1 MTYFTK
7 IQPADA
13 EPWRGAVGSDNQK
26 IVKDVLLPTKS
37 VDTAMVDKDGRN
49 WGLDQPSVVELVEDM
64 ILRAARERA
73 TDIHID
79 PLDTQSVVR
88 FRIDGLLRD
97 EWLLPKGLH
106 GQVVSRIKVL
116 AGMDIARRRTAQDGR
131 IQITLPDKQIDLRV
145 ATLPTIFGEK
155 CALRMLDRKQTPLNL
170 DELGFLPGTLADFQ
184 SLTRNTYG
192 MIVVTGPTGA
202 GKTTTLYAAI
212 NTLKSPEKNIIT
224 IEDPVEY
231 ILSGINQVQVSAKAG
246 IDFTEGLRAILRH
259 DPDVILIGEIRDKE
273 TADIAVKAATTG
285 HLVFSTLHTGDAA
298 GAAGRLIDMGV
309 EPFLVASAVSGVV
322 TQRLVR
328 RICPSCKTSYHPPR
342 SSPERIFL
350 ETCGMKT
357 DILYKG
363 GGCNRCNQTGFDGR
377 LAIHEVMV
385 MRSSLRQLIM
395 AKAGAE
401 AIRAKAIEEGMVG
414 LIADGMTKAI
424 LGETTVQEV
433 MRVAFRMDG

>member
-1 MTYFTK
+1 
-7 IQPADA
+7 
-13 EPWRGAVGSDNQK
+13 
-26 IVKDVLLPTKS
+26 
-37 VDTAMVDKDGRN
+37 MVDKDGRN